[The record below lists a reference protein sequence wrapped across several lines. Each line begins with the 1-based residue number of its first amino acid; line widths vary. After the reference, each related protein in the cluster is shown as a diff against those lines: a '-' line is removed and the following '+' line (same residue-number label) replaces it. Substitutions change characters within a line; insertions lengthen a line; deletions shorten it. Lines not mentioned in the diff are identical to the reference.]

1 MNSIRNW
8 VRQGRN
14 RILGHGL
21 ILPVGLLIVM
31 TVWGASS
38 VRAQITFVRDLTL
51 TDTDVPHRLV
61 GYGLV
66 TGLEGTG
73 DRVVGSTQGGMTVR
87 SVVNMLSRFGI
98 EVPPELMRSRNVA
111 AVVVTSETS
120 PYARPGVRLD
130 VSVSSIGDATSL
142 RGGVL
147 FMTPLLLDLGGLAVG
162 TAQGPVVIADGY
174 EDLSMGRQ
182 RSVETSGRIPLGAV
196 LEQPLP
202 RVDFTGTSTL
212 MLRSPDLATAQRI
225 VDVIN
230 DALGGGIAAL
240 LDPGAIG
247 LTLDTDPGVR
257 ANLLTRIGAL
267 SVVPIQRARILV
279 DARAGTVVAG
289 GDVRVGMAVVSHGG
303 VTITI
308 GGNASPSSDVG
319 LPGAISLEIGTSVQD
334 IVTALH
340 AVATPATSIAAIFT
354 ALREVGAIT
363 ADVIVR

>member
-1 MNSIRNW
+1 MTGMPNW
-8 VRQGRN
+8 VRKV
-14 RILGHGL
+14 LE
-21 ILPVGLLIVM
+21 GLLRRLFGSRIGLLLTSTMILVSP
-31 TVWGASS
+31 VQ
-38 VRAQITFVRDLTL
+38 AQNTFIRDLTL
-51 TDTDVPHRLV
+51 TNTDVPHRLV

-73 DRVVGSTQGGMTVR
+73 DRVIGGTQGGMTVR
-87 SVVNMLSRFGI
+87 SVINMLRRFGV
-98 EVPPELMRSRNVA
+98 EVPAELLRSRNVA
-111 AVVVTSETS
+111 AVLVTSETS

-147 FMTPLLLDLGGLAVG
+147 FLTPLQLEMGGTAVG

-182 RSVETSGRIPLGAV
+182 RSVETSARIPLGAV

-202 RVDFTGTSTL
+202 QLDFTQTSTL
-212 MLRSPDLATAQRI
+212 MLRSPNLATAQRI
-225 VDVIN
+225 VAAIN
-230 DALGGGIAAL
+230 NALGGSIAAL

-247 LTLDTDPGVR
+247 LSLDTDPGVR
-257 ANLLTRIGAL
+257 ADILTQIGAL
-267 SVVPIQRARILV
+267 STVPVQRARVLV

-289 GDVRVGMAVVSHGG
+289 GDIRVGAAVVSHSG
-303 VTITI
+303 VTIAVGDDPQ
-308 GGNASPSSDVG
+308 GGFGDGA
-319 LPGAISLEIGTSVQD
+319 PGAMRFATGASVQD
-334 IVTALH
+334 VVEALH
-340 AVATPATSIAAIFT
+340 AVATPPASIAAIFT